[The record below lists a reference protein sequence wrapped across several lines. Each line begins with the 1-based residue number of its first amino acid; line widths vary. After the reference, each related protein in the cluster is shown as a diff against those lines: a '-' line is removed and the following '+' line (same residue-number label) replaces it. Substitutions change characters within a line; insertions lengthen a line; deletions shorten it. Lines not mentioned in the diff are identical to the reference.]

1 MLYQIIFE
9 DDSIFI
15 GKNIENSS
23 WKYIDKPIKEITY
36 TLQNNTVKLN
46 GYEEYNHLIYRT
58 RVIGIGAKIIGT
70 LLLAKQ
76 GNMLHCFSFDCKKE
90 TMKHLIYPCTKKFQ
104 PPQMTGWKIG
114 ISSEKPSFTI
124 L

>member
-1 MLYQIIFE
+1 MFE
-9 DDSIFI
+9 DGSSFL
-15 GKNIENSS
+15 GKNIEDSS
-23 WKYIDKPIKEITY
+23 WKNINKPIKEITY
-36 TLQNNTVKLN
+36 TLQNNTVKLI

-58 RVIGIGAKIIGT
+58 KIIGIGSKIIGT
-70 LLLAKQ
+70 LLIAKQ
-76 GNMLHCFSFDCKKE
+76 KNVLHCFSFDCKKE
-90 TMKHLIYPCTKKFQ
+90 TIQHLLYPCTKKFQ